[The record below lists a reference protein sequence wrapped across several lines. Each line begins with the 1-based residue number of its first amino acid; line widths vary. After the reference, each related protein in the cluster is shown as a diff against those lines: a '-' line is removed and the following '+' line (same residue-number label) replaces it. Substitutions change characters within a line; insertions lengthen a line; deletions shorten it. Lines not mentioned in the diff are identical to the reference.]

1 MNMFVEDV
9 TDFINKEIKRGEFD
23 RYSAETL
30 AFAFLLGLPPAECTG
45 MYVESDWEQEWIDQY
60 DDVVN
65 LIDKCKRTKR
75 KA

>member
-9 TDFINKEIKRGEFD
+9 CDFYNKIRKRGED
-23 RYSAETL
+23 NYSAETL

-45 MYVESDWEQEWIDQY
+45 MYVESDWKQEWIDQY

-65 LIDKCKRTKR
+65 LICKMKR
-75 KA
+75 